1 MEAMFEKSVLPNG
14 LRVLTSSMP
23 HTRSV
28 STSLYI
34 GAGSRYESD
43 SQAGISH
50 FVEHMLFKGTEKRPR
65 PEDISGAIEG
75 LGGLMNGAT
84 DRELTVY
91 WTKVARPHF
100 AAGLDVLLDM
110 VHHSRFLQEEVEK
123 ERKVILEEL
132 AQVQDSPPE
141 LASLLIE
148 EVLWPDQPLGRDVGG
163 SKESVGG
170 ISREMLLDYLAAQYD
185 PRNAVV
191 SVAGDI
197 QRDEVVGAI
206 SASLGDWKAGDPA
219 SFYPAQNGQTAPRF
233 KMINRKTEQAHIC
246 LALPGL
252 SARHPDRY
260 ALGLLNGVFGEG
272 MTSRLFLEIRER
284 RGLAYDVH
292 SYVSH
297 FLDAGSVTV
306 YAGVDPKNAAD
317 TGRAMVDELMRL
329 REGVSEAELTRARE
343 LSKGRMLLR
352 MEDSR
357 AVSGWI
363 GSQELLNREVRTVDE
378 VVEQLDAVTPA
389 DVKRVAGG
397 LIREEHLNLAVVGPF
412 RSARPFARLVGA

>member
-1 MEAMFEKSVLPNG
+1 MYDKTVLPNG
-14 LRVLTSSMP
+14 LRVLSSSMP

-28 STSLYI
+28 SVSIYI

-43 SQAGISH
+43 PQAGISH
-50 FVEHMLFKGTEKRPR
+50 FVEHMLFKGTDRRPR

-75 LGGLMNGAT
+75 IGGLMNGAT

-91 WTKVARPHF
+91 WIKVARPHF
-100 AAGLDVLLDM
+100 LGGTDVLLDM
-110 VHHSRFLQEEVEK
+110 IHHSSFLPEEVEK

-132 AQVQDSPPE
+132 AQVQDSPAE

-163 SKESVGG
+163 SNESVGG
-170 ISREMLLDYLAAQYD
+170 ISREMLLDYLEAQYD
-185 PRNAVV
+185 PRNVVV

-197 QRDEVVGAI
+197 EHQEVVDTMG
-206 SASLGDWKAGDPA
+206 ASLGDWKSGTPTAV
-219 SFYPAQNGQTAPRF
+219 YPARNGQTAPRF
-233 KMINRKTEQAHIC
+233 RMINRKTEQAHIC

-252 SARHPDRY
+252 SAWHPERY

-297 FLDAGSVTV
+297 FLDAGSMTV

-317 TGRAMVDELMRL
+317 TAQAMLDELMRL
-329 REGVSEAELTRARE
+329 REGVSEPELNRARE

-357 AVSGWI
+357 AVSGWM
-363 GSQELLNREVRTVDE
+363 GGQELLMGEVKTVDE
-378 VVEQLDAVTPA
+378 VVEQLDAVTL
-389 DVKRVAGG
+389 DDLQRVAGDI
-397 LIREEHLNLAVVGPF
+397 IRQEHLNLAVVGPF
-412 RSARPFARLVGA
+412 RSSKPFARLIGA